1 MRQSPL
7 SDKDIQILREK
18 HLLAEG
24 EVAFKE
30 GSTYIAE
37 NLLTKQRRI
46 LNTVGLIL
54 EADRQ
59 ILHG

>member
-1 MRQSPL
+1 MKTRIL
-7 SDKDIQILREK
+7 SHKDTQLLKDKK
-18 HLLAEG
+18 LLVEG

-30 GSTYIAE
+30 GTVYYAE
-37 NLLTKQRRI
+37 NLLTKSRRI
-46 LNTVGLIL
+46 LDVANLIL